1 MVEEPVYLLAGS
13 EQFLKEDALAKIKSS
28 FLEEESGDF
37 NFNLFYA
44 GSASAE
50 KILECASTS
59 PFLGR
64 KRVVLVRQI
73 ENLSAS
79 DGKLILSY
87 VRTPHKHTCLVLE
100 TSEDNLKQT
109 FFAEICKYARVIF
122 CQSFTGSRL
131 FAWIRACVEAKGK
144 KIEEKAVRLLANN
157 LNNNLQLLDSSLD
170 NLILY
175 IGEKETIE
183 VGDVKVLV
191 GRDVTTDVFELFDAV
206 VARDNDESF
215 QILDSL
221 LKDGINS
228 SQILGALAHKV
239 ISDRNRIS
247 PHTKNFGVGVNSTVF
262 ERAQRAQRA
271 LLDLRRTDSD
281 IKTGKQTQRL
291 ALELLLARLLDL
303 F

>member
-28 FLEEESGDF
+28 FLQDESGDF
-37 NFNLFYA
+37 NFNTFYA
-44 GSASAE
+44 SSTPVK
-50 KILECASTS
+50 KILECACTS

-157 LNNNLQLLDSSLD
+157 LNNNLQLLNSSLD

-183 VGDVKVLV
+183 VGDVEVLV

-247 PHTKNFGVGVNSTVF
+247 PHTKNFGVRVDSTVF
-262 ERAQRAQRA
+262 ERA

-281 IKTGKQTQRL
+281 IKQGKQTQRL